1 MAETKRRGRPKKVE
15 TPVEI
20 EEKKV
25 DNSQD
30 ELIKK
35 LMAQLEEQNAKMAE
49 MQKQIE
55 DNNKPQTVVVNN
67 ENNYGIHLK
76 EEFIMFDYPRNYAEF
91 VKQDPDLYA
100 KRGEDFKTEVIG
112 LLYLIDESLK
122 SDKGAGRQ
130 YLWHMAKFFAF
141 DELGSHPV
149 LKTKLR
155 FQREDVIVIIQVD
168 YREDRGWGY
177 LLRYFHADS
186 GEPFSKGEVKQG
198 YLWEDRFDKLKL
210 QDILRTNYIRF
221 KKEYGA
227 Y

>member
-1 MAETKRRGRPKKVE
+1 
-15 TPVEI
+15 
-20 EEKKV
+20 
-25 DNSQD
+25 
-30 ELIKK
+30 
-35 LMAQLEEQNAKMAE
+35 
-49 MQKQIE
+49 
-55 DNNKPQTVVVNN
+55 
-67 ENNYGIHLK
+67 
-76 EEFIMFDYPRNYAEF
+76 MFDYPKTYAQF
-91 VKQDPDLYA
+91 VKQDPALYA

-122 SDKGAGRQ
+122 KDTGAGRQ

-141 DELGSHPV
+141 DEVGSHPV

-155 FQREDVIVIIQVD
+155 FQREDVIVIIQVGH
-168 YREDRGWGY
+168 REDRGWGY

-186 GEPFSKGEVKQG
+186 GEPFLKSEVKQG
-198 YLWEDRFDKLKL
+198 YLWEDRFDSIKL